1 MNVSG
6 SASTR
11 VLVVDYSVDR
21 ESGGAISAWLPP
33 SSNPLVFV
41 PDREGFPDPSGFTHV
56 IHSGSARSICDDAP
70 FMEEAVSF
78 IRRASSMGVRQM
90 GICYGHQLL
99 ARAFKGLEAVRRN
112 PEGGE
117 TGWLAVHWS
126 PAASGMIGIPRV
138 TRVFQFHY
146 DEVVVLPDGGVV
158 LGWSPVTSIESF
170 VSLEA
175 GLFGVQFHP
184 EFDRESGNALF
195 SKERD
200 KIAASGLDA
209 DRLIEDGPDPAVDG
223 RFFRFFLSPVWGG
236 R

>member
-1 MNVSG
+1 MNG
-6 SASTR
+6 PDSASTR

-21 ESGGAISAWLPP
+21 ASGGAISAWLPP
-33 SSNPLVFV
+33 SSNPSVFV
-41 PDREGFPDPSGFTHV
+41 PEREGFPDPSGFTHV

-70 FMEEAVSF
+70 FMEAAISF

-99 ARAFKGLEAVRRN
+99 ARAFNGLEAVRRN
-112 PEGGE
+112 PQGGE
-117 TGWLAVHWS
+117 TGWLDVRWN
-126 PAASGMIGIPRV
+126 PAASDMIGIPRV

-146 DEVVVLPDGGVV
+146 DEVVMLPDGGVV
-158 LGWSPVTSIESF
+158 LGWSPVTFVESF
-170 VSLEA
+170 ISIEA

-184 EFDRESGNALF
+184 EFDADSGNALF
-195 SKERD
+195 TSERL

-223 RFFRFFLSPVWGG
+223 RFFRFFIGPVWGG